1 MKNSIFYIIH
11 LVCLFLISILFII
24 DCKKKTPDV
33 DIQDC
38 DAIYNYYKD
47 GTHYIRRDLVTEDGV
62 LDYDKLLEDGKIKNS
77 NCYPAKD
84 KDMNTNIE
92 LEERR
97 TLRQGN

>member
-1 MKNSIFYIIH
+1 MKNSIYYIIH

-47 GTHYIRRDLVTEDGV
+47 G
-62 LDYDKLLEDGKIKNS
+62 KIKNS